1 MQKNGLIYYDYN
13 NKVEPLSLN
22 AQVHWLVYALLV

>member
-22 AQVHWLVYALLV
+22 VHWLVYALLV